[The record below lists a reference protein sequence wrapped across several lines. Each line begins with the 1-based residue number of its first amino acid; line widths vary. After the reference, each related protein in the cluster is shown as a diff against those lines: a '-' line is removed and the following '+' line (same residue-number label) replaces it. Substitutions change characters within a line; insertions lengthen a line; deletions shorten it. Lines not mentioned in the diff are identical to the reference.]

1 MTKKTNKMKKFII
14 IAALVLSVSSSVFAA
29 SPAAVKVISK
39 NMDVVYLKVS
49 CDMIGA
55 EMQVQD
61 STGNVIYAT
70 NVTDKKVLI
79 DFYAEPSGEYTIV
92 VKKNGKEESISYNK
106 FTVSHSELASHSFV
120 TVTQN

>member
-1 MTKKTNKMKKFII
+1 MKKLMI

-29 SPAAVKVISK
+29 SPSPVKVISK

-49 CDMIGA
+49 CEMIGA
-55 EMQVQD
+55 EIEIQD
-61 STGNVIYAT
+61 WTGKVIHSE

-92 VKKNGKEESISYNK
+92 VKKNGNESTISYNK
-106 FTVSHSELASHSFV
+106 VSVSHAELASHSFV